1 MRHGMILS
9 LMLVAAPAAAQLLPG
24 GLGQL
29 PGQAMG
35 TIGGVTGPL
44 GAPLAGPLGAAPA
57 ALPQPSEPLGIA
69 SFAADTVIPE
79 ARSLLAARRDRQRD
93 LIRGSGKA
101 LFADPE
107 GNPARQGEILAV
119 DIGDADVR
127 ALLAA
132 GFAVLRDT
140 RGADGA
146 RVSVLQPPKGMNVK
160 KALRKLADTAPG
172 VAADYNHVY
181 EPAGGRLRP
190 MAIAPATGGS
200 GGGSSTIGLVDGGVG
215 AHVAL
220 AGASIEQRGFA
231 GAVAATGHGTA
242 IASLLVGRAPGFVG
256 AAMGARLLVA
266 DIYGG
271 APSNGSAESIAAGL
285 DWLGHSGAR
294 IINVSLVGPANIVL
308 ARAIASLQ
316 ARGVL
321 IVAAVGNDGP
331 AAPPMYPASYAGV
344 IAVTGVDA
352 RGKVLA
358 EAGRAAHVDFAAP
371 GADMAAALRGGGFAS
386 VRGTSFAAPLVAAR
400 LAMQP
405 GDALAG
411 VTAEAVAAGNRMGRG
426 IVCGTCR
433 NDPKGL
439 VSRKSR

>member
-1 MRHGMILS
+1 MRHGIILW
-9 LMLVAAPAAAQLLPG
+9 LLLAAAPAAAQLLPG

-29 PGQAMG
+29 PGQTLGMV
-35 TIGGVTGPL
+35 GGVAGPL
-44 GAPLAGPLGAAPA
+44 GAPLAGSLGGAQA
-57 ALPQPSEPLGIA
+57 ALPQPSEPLGIVN
-69 SFAADTVIPE
+69 FVADTLIPDP
-79 ARSLLAARRDRQRD
+79 RSLLAARRDRQRD
-93 LIRGSGKA
+93 LIRGSGNA
-101 LFADPE
+101 LFADPQ

-127 ALLAA
+127 ALVAA

-140 RGADGA
+140 RGADA
-146 RVSVLQPPKGMNVK
+146 VTVSVLQPPKGMSVR
-160 KALRKLADTAPG
+160 KALRKLAEIAPG
-172 VAADYNHVY
+172 VTADYNHVY
-181 EPAGGRLRP
+181 EPAGGSLRP
-190 MAIAPATGGS
+190 MALAPARGS
-200 GGGSSTIGLVDGGVG
+200 GGGGSTIGLVDGGVG
-215 AHVAL
+215 AHVSL

-256 AAMGARLLVA
+256 AALGARLLVA

-271 APSNGSAESIAAGL
+271 TPANGSAERIAAGL
-285 DWLGHSGAR
+285 DWLGQKGAR

-308 ARAIASLQ
+308 ARAIAALQ
-316 ARGVL
+316 ARGVS

-331 AAPPMYPASYAGV
+331 AAPPMYPASYLGV
-344 IAVTGVDA
+344 IAVTGVDM

-358 EAGRAAHVDFAAP
+358 EAGRANHVDFAAP
-371 GADMAAALRGGGFAS
+371 GADMAAALRGGGFAA

-411 VTAEAVAAGNRMGRG
+411 VAAEAVPAGKNMGRG

-433 NDPKGL
+433 NDFSAL
-439 VSRKSR
+439 VARKLR

>member
-1 MRHGMILS
+1 MRQGMILW
-9 LMLVAAPAAAQLLPG
+9 LLLAAAPAAAQLLPG

-29 PGQAMG
+29 PSQALGMV
-35 TIGGVTGPL
+35 GGVAGPL
-44 GAPLAGPLGAAPA
+44 GAPLAGSLAAAPA
-57 ALPQPSEPLGIA
+57 ALPQPSEPLGIVN
-69 SFAADTVIPE
+69 FAADTLIPD

-93 LIRGSGKA
+93 LIRGSGNA
-101 LFADPE
+101 LFADPQ

-127 ALLAA
+127 ALVAA

-140 RGADGA
+140 RGADA
-146 RVSVLQPPKGMNVK
+146 VRVSVLQPPKGMNVK
-160 KALRKLADTAPG
+160 KALRKLAETAPG
-172 VAADYNHVY
+172 VTADYNHVY
-181 EPAGGRLRP
+181 EPAGGSLRP
-190 MAIAPATGGS
+190 MALAPARGS
-200 GGGSSTIGLVDGGVG
+200 GGGGSTIGLVDGGVG
-215 AHVAL
+215 AHVSL

-231 GAVAATGHGTA
+231 GGVAATGHGTA

-256 AAMGARLLVA
+256 AAPGARLLVA

-271 APSNGSAESIAAGL
+271 TPANGSAESIAAGL
-285 DWLGHSGAR
+285 DWLGQKGAR

-308 ARAIASLQ
+308 ARAIAALQ
-316 ARGVL
+316 ARGVS

-331 AAPPMYPASYAGV
+331 AAPPMYPASYLGV
-344 IAVTGVDA
+344 IAVTGVDM

-358 EAGRAAHVDFAAP
+358 EAGRATHVDFAAP
-371 GADMAAALRGGGFAS
+371 GADMAAALRGGGFAA

-411 VTAEAVAAGNRMGRG
+411 VAAEAVPAGKNIGRG

-433 NDPKGL
+433 NDSRAL
-439 VSRKSR
+439 VAKKSR

>member
-1 MRHGMILS
+1 MRHGMILW
-9 LMLVAAPAAAQLLPG
+9 LLLAAAPAAAQLLPG

-29 PGQAMG
+29 PGQALG
-35 TIGGVTGPL
+35 TVGGVAGPL
-44 GAPLAGPLGAAPA
+44 GAPSLAGSVGGAQA

-69 SFAADTVIPE
+69 NFATDTAIPD

-93 LIRGSGKA
+93 LIRGSGSA
-101 LFADPE
+101 LFADPQ

-132 GFAVLRDT
+132 GFAVLRET
-140 RGADGA
+140 RGADGV
-146 RVSVLQPPKGMNVK
+146 RISVLQPPKGMSVK
-160 KALRKLADTAPG
+160 KALRKLAETAPG

-181 EPAGGRLRP
+181 EPAGGSLRP
-190 MAIAPATGGS
+190 LALAPASGS
-200 GGGSSTIGLVDGGVG
+200 GGGGSTIGLIDGGVG
-215 AHVAL
+215 AHVSL

-231 GAVAATGHGTA
+231 GGVAATGHGTA
-242 IASLLVGRAPGFVG
+242 IASLLVGRAPDFVG
-256 AAMGARLLVA
+256 AALGARLLVA

-271 APSNGSAESIAAGL
+271 TPANGSAESIAAGL
-285 DWLGHSGAR
+285 DWLGRKGAR

-308 ARAIASLQ
+308 ARAIAALQ

-331 AAPPMYPASYAGV
+331 AAQPMYPASYRGV
-344 IAVTGVDA
+344 IAVTGVDT

-358 EAGRAAHVDFAAP
+358 EGGRATHVDFAAP
-371 GADMAAALRGGGFAS
+371 GADMAAALRGGGFAA

-405 GDALAG
+405 GDAFAG
-411 VTAEAVAAGNRMGRG
+411 VAAEALPGGNRMGHG

-433 NDPKGL
+433 NDPKLL
-439 VSRKSR
+439 VSKKSR

>member
-9 LMLVAAPAAAQLLPG
+9 LMLVAVPAAAQLLPG

-35 TIGGVTGPL
+35 TIGGVAGPL

-79 ARSLLAARRDRQRD
+79 ARSLLEARRDRQRD

-140 RGADGA
+140 RGADGV
-146 RVSVLQPPKGMNVK
+146 RVFVLQPPKGMNVK

-181 EPAGGRLRP
+181 EPAGGSLRP
-190 MAIAPATGGS
+190 TAVAPASGS
-200 GGGSSTIGLVDGGVG
+200 GGGNSIIGLVDGGVG
-215 AHVAL
+215 AHIAL

-256 AAMGARLLVA
+256 AAPGARLLVA

-271 APSNGSAESIAAGL
+271 APANGSAETIAAGL
-285 DWLGHSGAR
+285 DWLGQSGAR

-308 ARAIASLQ
+308 ARAIAGLQ

-331 AAPPMYPASYAGV
+331 AAPPLYPASYVGV

-358 EAGRAAHVDFAAP
+358 EAGRAAHVDFASP
-371 GADMAAALRGGGFAS
+371 GADMAAALRGGGYAA

-405 GDALAG
+405 GDPLAG
-411 VTAEAVAAGNRMGRG
+411 VAAEAVPAGNRTGLG

-439 VSRKSR
+439 VSKKSR